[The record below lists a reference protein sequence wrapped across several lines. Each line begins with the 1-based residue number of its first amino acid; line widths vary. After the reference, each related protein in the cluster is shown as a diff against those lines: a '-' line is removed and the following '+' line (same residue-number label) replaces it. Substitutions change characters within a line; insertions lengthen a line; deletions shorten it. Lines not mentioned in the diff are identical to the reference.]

1 MRTRVKICG
10 LTRLQDAELAAEA
23 GADILGFVLE
33 PTSRR
38 SIHENPEALQIP
50 ERLGPYV
57 MCAAVLGPYRP
68 VPPQFHMIQCLDEV
82 PRSAHRPALKALR
95 VAADDTVD
103 TVLERIGRHSA
114 VHLDAFDTQ
123 LYGGTGRRVDWAV
136 AAEVVVRSRAKVI
149 LAGGLTPDN
158 VAAAIQWVKPYGVDV
173 SGGVEAEIGVKD
185 AGKLRAFVQAAR
197 G

>member
-1 MRTRVKICG
+1 LRTRVKICG